1 MFRKYLKKMNW
12 DDNAY
17 LISKNRYSE
26 NSIIAEVF
34 TENHGKISGII
45 FGGTSKKIKNY
56 LQIGNKI
63 HVNYNTKS
71 PTRIG
76 YFKIEILKALT
87 PLYFDFNQKLSCISS
102 AMHLIKLLT
111 AEAQSNNEI
120 FNLIDKFFI
129 ILTSENWIQEYIFWE
144 LELLKLLGY
153 DLELK
158 NMVEKEIIDE
168 KVNYF
173 VKSSSEK
180 KIIPNFLIDD
190 NNNNVDLKNLLK
202 GLKLVTDY
210 LEKSILKP
218 NNLNIPSSR
227 THFLNLLK

>member
-1 MFRKYLKKMNW
+1 MNW

-34 TENHGKISGII
+34 TENYGKVSGII

-56 LQIGNKI
+56 LQIGNKLY
-63 HVNYNTKS
+63 VNYNTKS

-76 YFKIEILKALT
+76 YFKIEILRALT
-87 PLYFDFNQKLSCISS
+87 PLYFDEKQKLSCISS
-102 AMHLIKLLT
+102 AMNLIKLLT
-111 AEAQSNNEI
+111 AEAQSNKEI
-120 FNLIDKFFI
+120 FFLIKKFFDL
-129 ILTSENWIQEYIFWE
+129 LTYKNWIQEYIFWE

-158 NMVEKEIIDE
+158 NMAEKEIINNQI
-168 KVNYF
+168 NYY
-173 VKSSSEK
+173 VKSSKERK
-180 KIIPNFLIDD
+180 NIPSFLIE
-190 NNNNVDLKNLLK
+190 NNSKNVDLKNLLN

-218 NNLNIPSSR
+218 NNLSIPSSR
-227 THFLNLLK
+227 THFVNLLK

>member
-1 MFRKYLKKMNW
+1 MNW

-17 LISKNRYSE
+17 LVSKNRYSE

-63 HVNYNTKS
+63 YVNYNSKS
-71 PTRIG
+71 TTRIG

-87 PLYFDFNQKLSCISS
+87 PLYFDENQKLSCITS

-111 AEAQSNNEI
+111 AEAQSNKEI
-120 FNLIDKFFI
+120 FKLIDKFFE
-129 ILTSENWIQEYIFWE
+129 ILTSDNWIQKYIFWE

-158 NMVEKEIIDE
+158 NMAEKEIVDSE
-168 KVNYF
+168 VNYY
-173 VKSSSEK
+173 VKSSTEK
-180 KIIPNFLIDD
+180 KSIPSFLIDE
-190 NNNNVDLKNLLK
+190 NNMDVNLKNLLK
-202 GLKLVTDY
+202 GLKLISNY

-218 NNLNIPSSR
+218 NNLNLPTSR
-227 THFLNLLK
+227 THFINLLK

>member
-1 MFRKYLKKMNW
+1 MNW
-12 DDNAY
+12 DDSAY

-63 HVNYNTKS
+63 YVNYNAKS
-71 PTRIG
+71 STRIG

-87 PLYFDFNQKLSCISS
+87 PLYFDENQKLSCISS

-111 AEAQSNNEI
+111 AEAQSNKEI
-120 FNLIDKFFI
+120 FTLIDRFFEM
-129 ILTSENWIQEYIFWE
+129 LTSDNWLQDYIFWE

-158 NMVEKEIIDE
+158 KMVEKEIVDDKI
-168 KVNYF
+168 NYF
-173 VKSSSEK
+173 VKSSTEK
-180 KIIPNFLIDD
+180 KIVPNFLIDD
-190 NNNNVDLKNLLK
+190 NFENVDLTNLLR
-202 GLKLVTDY
+202 GLKLVSDY

-218 NNLNIPSSR
+218 NNLNLPSSR
-227 THFLNLLK
+227 IHFVNLLK